1 MGTSSRKSPMLIREQ
16 GTWCL
21 LATLTMIL
29 NPDGMGKSQAGDQEP
44 IQKAKYLS
52 ETKRAEMGLFCLD
65 RLSGFMDSIDI
76 FVIIP

>member
-1 MGTSSRKSPMLIREQ
+1 
-16 GTWCL
+16 
-21 LATLTMIL
+21 
-29 NPDGMGKSQAGDQEP
+29 MGKSQAGDQEP

-52 ETKRAEMGLFCLD
+52 ETKRAEMGLFCPD